1 VLPDGFLAIEH
12 STGKIP
18 VGEGGSD
25 WAPNGRM
32 MCYDAVL
39 SEFNWPTTG
48 DQVWQVVGRLTSPY
62 HRPPDQPAGDDPNP
76 PFYLA
81 HDTPRGPVYYC
92 AYEFATFQWTRG
104 LVSAAEV
111 QKSRDYFYAMGCHDV
126 C

>member
-1 VLPDGFLAIEH
+1 
-12 STGKIP
+12 

-25 WAPNGRM
+25 WAVNGRM

-62 HRPPDQPAGDDPNP
+62 NRPPDQPPHDDPDP
-76 PFYLA
+76 PFYLGNNN
-81 HDTPRGPVYYC
+81 HRGPIYYC
-92 AYEFATFQWTRG
+92 AYEYATYQWTRG
-104 LVSAAEV
+104 QVTSAQV
-111 QKSRDYFYAMGCHDV
+111 QQSRDYFAVMGCRSV